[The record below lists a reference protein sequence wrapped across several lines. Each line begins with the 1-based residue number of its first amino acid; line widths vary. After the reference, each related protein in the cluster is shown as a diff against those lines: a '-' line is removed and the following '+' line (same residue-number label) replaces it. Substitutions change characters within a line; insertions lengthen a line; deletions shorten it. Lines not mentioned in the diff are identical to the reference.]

1 MNTSKKSKPGVS
13 TRDVPQHT
21 RLKLWVKAAGRCQF
35 SGCNKSLW
43 RNALTLNNGNFAE
56 VAHIIAASED
66 GPRGSEESADLR
78 IDYSNLMLL
87 CQQCHKEIDDNSNRY
102 SAELLRQWK
111 QEHEKRIDIQTSYP
125 EEIHKSTVVLFTVK
139 IKDRIPRIN
148 PEAYRNAMFPKYPV
162 DEGIKIE
169 IPDFDRDGDETE
181 WSTYAKTIERKIKT
195 CVEEGIDDKKIKHFS
210 VFAIGPMPLLMFLG
224 RCIGDTIPTDLYQS
238 HRNIKDTSQTWS
250 WQTEEQETQTS
261 YIVNTIKVVE
271 NSENVAILLALSDR
285 IEKDKYTNFVDDTF
299 SIYEITITDPS
310 PHFLKNPKQLEH
322 FSYEYRKLL
331 NQVQARHGGRCKIF
345 ILPAV
350 PISIAVECGRVLLP
364 TKDPDIFV
372 CEYYG
377 EDGFRKVL
385 KDTKAYNSTIN
396 PPFSKLTIC

>member
-1 MNTSKKSKPGVS
+1 MNRKTRSESKITRS
-13 TRDVPQHT
+13 TIPEHT
-21 RLKLWVKAAGRCQF
+21 RLKLWVKAAGRCEF
-35 SGCNKSLW
+35 LGCNEPLW
-43 RNALTLNNGNFAE
+43 RNNLTLSDRNFGE
-56 VAHIIAASED
+56 VAHIIGASED
-66 GPRGSEESADLR
+66 GPRGNEESADLQ

-87 CQQCHKEIDDNSNRY
+87 CQRCHKEIDDDPDRY
-102 SAELLRQWK
+102 PTELLRWWK
-111 QEHEKRIDIQTSYP
+111 QEHEKRIEIQTNYP

-169 IPDFDRDGDETE
+169 IPDFDRHGDETE
-181 WSTYAKTIERKIKT
+181 WSTHARTIERKIKT
-195 CVEEGIDDKKIKHFS
+195 RVEEGIDEKKIKHFS

-224 RCIGDTIPTDLYQS
+224 KCIGDTIPTDLYQS

-250 WQTEEQETQTS
+250 WQAEEPKMQTA
-261 YIVNTIKVVE
+261 YIVDPIKIVE
-271 NSENVAILLALSDR
+271 NSESVAIILALSDA
-285 IEKDKYTNFVDDTF
+285 IGPDKYANFVNDTF
-299 SIYEITITDPS
+299 SIYEMTIENPS

-331 NQVQARHGGRCKIF
+331 NQVQAMHGHRCKIF

-364 TKDPDIFV
+364 TKDPEIFA
-372 CEYYG
+372 CEYYDR
-377 EDGFRKVL
+377 EGFREVL
-385 KDTKAYNSTIN
+385 KIN
-396 PPFSKLTIC
+396 